1 MKYLLR
7 SCLSTFGLCL
17 IASSANGQV
26 TSDGSLSTVVN
37 QQGNVA
43 EITGGE
49 QAGSNL
55 FHSFENFSVPS
66 GNEAFFNNAVE
77 INNILS
83 RVTGGNISNIDGL
96 IRANGTANLFL
107 VNPAGILFGDS
118 ARLDIG
124 GSFFGSSAIGIEFED
139 GTEFVT
145 NSTATPV
152 LTINAPIGLNLR
164 DTTGNIASQGT
175 LQSDRNL
182 TLSASNLE
190 LQGQLT
196 AGENLTLEALDTI
209 TARDLVDNP
218 FIARAG
224 RDLTIQGGT
233 IDLAILNHPDS
244 SLFSTGN
251 LLLVSDRPING
262 DAHFNS
268 GGSFRLEQSDG
279 TLGDLISLSA
289 PVILSQSDVSL
300 ANYTGPSL
308 NIQSGGNVTI
318 EGDLNITGVDPTNN
332 SLQVTITLS
341 NGNLIEINGNVEPT
355 LDIRAG
361 TNRVNTSETAE
372 SPVQSGSNIRIDGTV
387 NNPGGQVLL
396 TNQDLANPALA
407 AGDIVVKAINTSNSL
422 GSGGDVTL
430 DSRHD
435 INIPNGIN
443 TSSIV
448 DAQLIT
454 EANLQISPQ
463 VTIAASDAGEI
474 ALLAE
479 ENIALGDL
487 NAFSAVNLNLN
498 TEVDTIDEANNIFA
512 IPQATV
518 TAGAGGEVNL
528 LAGNDLNLGSINS
541 SSAITI
547 NSESSS
553 LDNFSIVAALLEL
566 NTADGGQIGLDVG
579 NNLTAADINSQVAV
593 IDRLNSNAETTP
605 NITLAVSQIGLTISQ
620 ADIGSGGEIFLRSGS
635 EIDAGSL
642 DSSVSITNI
651 ANNNATIL
659 ATDPQVATLENPSRV
674 NSQIAVIYD
683 NTNIGQGGK
692 ITLDSDLASLDN
704 VNSSIV
710 ITSENTVFA
719 EATADNDAVA
729 DSLAQSDNTLN
740 IAGDRPGN
748 ITFNVSQG
756 ISFNSLSNTAISND
770 GINSLNSVAFSNSDN
785 AIAIANGDGSNIVN
799 FTSLGNSAST
809 FIAFDLIVP
818 DVDFVIDSVNNL
830 PRDFLQP
837 VAVDACPTNL
847 ETVNLQPEAIET
859 AQGKIYP
866 ARGIMVTDGQ
876 IQLTANSNAGNVSRN
891 PLTFVGCE

>member
-55 FHSFENFSVPS
+55 FHSFGNFSVPS
-66 GNEAFFNNAVE
+66 GNEAFFNNAGD

-107 VNPAGILFGDS
+107 INPAGILFGEN

-124 GSFFGSSAIGIEFED
+124 GSFFGSSATGIEFED

-164 DTTGNIASQGT
+164 DAPGNIISRGT

-218 FIARAG
+218 FIATAG

-244 SLFSTGN
+244 GLFSTGN
-251 LLLVSDRPING
+251 LSLVSDRPING

-279 TLGDLISLSA
+279 TQGDLISLSA

-300 ANYTGPSL
+300 ANYTGASL

-318 EGDLNITGVDPTNN
+318 EGDLNITGVDSTNN
-332 SLQVTITLS
+332 SLQETITLS

-361 TNRVNTSETAE
+361 TNRVNTLETAE

-396 TNQDLANPALA
+396 TNQDLANPDLA
-407 AGDIVVKAINTSNSL
+407 AGDIVVKEINTSNSL

-443 TSSIV
+443 TSSLV

-463 VTIAASDAGEI
+463 VTIAAGDAGAI

-479 ENIALGDL
+479 SNIALGDL

-512 IPQATV
+512 IPQANV
-518 TAGAGGEVNL
+518 TAGAGGKVNL
-528 LAGNDLNLGSINS
+528 LAGNDLNLGNINS

-566 NTADGGQIGLDVG
+566 NTGNGGQIELGAG
-579 NNLTAADINSQVAV
+579 NNLTAAEINSQVAV
-593 IDRLNSNAETTP
+593 IDRLNSNAQTTP

-620 ADIGSGGEIFLRSGS
+620 ANIGSGGEIFLQSGS

-651 ANNNATIL
+651 ANNNATIV
-659 ATDPQVATLENPSRV
+659 ANDPQVATVENPSRV
-674 NSQIAVIYD
+674 NSQIAIIYD

-710 ITSENTVFA
+710 VTSENSVFA
-719 EATADNDAVA
+719 EATANNDAVA

-756 ISFNSLSNTAISND
+756 VNFNSLSNTAISND
-770 GINSLNSVAFSNSDN
+770 GINSLDSVAFSNSDN
-785 AIAIANGDGSNIVN
+785 AIATANGDGSNIVN

-837 VAVDACPTNL
+837 VAVDVCPTNL

-876 IQLTANSNAGNVSRN
+876 ILLTANSNTGNVIRD
-891 PLTFVGCE
+891 PLTFVGCK